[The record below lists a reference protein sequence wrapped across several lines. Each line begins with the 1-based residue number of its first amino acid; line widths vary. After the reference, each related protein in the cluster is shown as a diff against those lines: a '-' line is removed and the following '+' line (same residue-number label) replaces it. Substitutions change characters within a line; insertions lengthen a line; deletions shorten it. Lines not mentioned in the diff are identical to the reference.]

1 MENFTC
7 TLEKKCSQLG
17 CGKGESTHGWGV
29 RQGEGVLKSGG
40 LLLLLLLMSS
50 AVITRFHGLP
60 MGEPATV
67 RFVYV
72 LFIFMCCCCCCCF
85 RGVCVCLC
93 FFFFGT
99 FTLIL
104 SSSAS
109 VRFGS
114 FRFGGF
120 KYYVMFSARDK
131 RHLFMSFWK
140 FGLRQMERSISPH
153 SLSLCSFS
161 PRFALLM

>member
-1 MENFTC
+1 MFC
-7 TLEKKCSQLG
+7 LFSC
-17 CGKGESTHGWGV
+17 V
-29 RQGEGVLKSGG
+29 
-40 LLLLLLLMSS
+40 
-50 AVITRFHGLP
+50 AV
-60 MGEPATV
+60 V
-67 RFVYV
+67 VVFV
-72 LFIFMCCCCCCCF
+72 
-85 RGVCVCLC
+85 VCVCLC

-131 RHLFMSFWK
+131 RHLFMSFLEVWTPSN
-140 FGLRQMERSISPH
+140 GAIYLPPLP
-153 SLSLCSFS
+153 LSSFS
-161 PRFALLM
+161 SFSLRCFVDVNININSWKLNWSRLFRAENSPSLVAIKVSCPRFESGLTL

>member
-1 MENFTC
+1 MDC
-7 TLEKKCSQLG
+7 Q
-17 CGKGESTHGWGV
+17 WGN
-29 RQGEGVLKSGG
+29 RLQCVLYKFCLFSC
-40 LLLLLLLMSS
+40 
-50 AVITRFHGLP
+50 VD
-60 MGEPATV
+60 V
-67 RFVYV
+67 VVVVVVFV
-72 LFIFMCCCCCCCF
+72 
-85 RGVCVCLC
+85 VCVCLC

-131 RHLFMSFWK
+131 RHLFMSFLEVWTPSN
-140 FGLRQMERSISPH
+140 GAIYLRLS
-153 SLSLCSFS
+153 SLSLS
-161 PRFALLM
+161 LLVSLC